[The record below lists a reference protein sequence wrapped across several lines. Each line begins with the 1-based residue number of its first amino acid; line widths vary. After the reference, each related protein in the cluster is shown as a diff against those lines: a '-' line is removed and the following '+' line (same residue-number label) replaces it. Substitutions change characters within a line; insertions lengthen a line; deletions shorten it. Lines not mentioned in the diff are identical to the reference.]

1 MKRYI
6 IFLLFC
12 ALPLAIMAS
21 PENYTVVIDAGHGGK
36 DPGALGRDGCE
47 KEINLKVALAL
58 GDLITKNCPNVRVV
72 YTRTSDQYVTLYER
86 AKIANKEN
94 GDLFICIHTNA
105 SRSSSAMGT
114 ETYVLG
120 LAKSDANFEVAKR
133 ENSVILLEEGY
144 KEKYQGF
151 DPASPESY
159 IMFEFMQA
167 SFFDQSVL
175 IADYV
180 QKEFAKNNR
189 IDRGV
194 RQEIFLVLHQT
205 KMPSVL
211 IELGFISNREEERF
225 LLSAEGQQKMAQSIF
240 SAFERYKH
248 EYDKRTYTQQ
258 TAIKPNTI
266 DITIAAVEETPT
278 AKQADE
284 IVYKVQ
290 IFSTNKKLKPT
301 DAAFKGWK
309 ECSFYEETGL
319 IKYTYG
325 ATSNYNEIVALKKK
339 VNKDFKDAFIVAFV
353 NGKKIAVGEVR
364 KLQQSK
370 K

>member
-1 MKRYI
+1 
-6 IFLLFC
+6 
-12 ALPLAIMAS
+12 
-21 PENYTVVIDAGHGGK
+21 
-36 DPGALGRDGCE
+36 
-47 KEINLKVALAL
+47 
-58 GDLITKNCPNVRVV
+58 
-72 YTRTSDQYVTLYER
+72 
-86 AKIANKEN
+86 
-94 GDLFICIHTNA
+94 
-105 SRSSSAMGT
+105 
-114 ETYVLG
+114 
-120 LAKSDANFEVAKR
+120 
-133 ENSVILLEEGY
+133 
-144 KEKYQGF
+144 
-151 DPASPESY
+151 
-159 IMFEFMQA
+159 
-167 SFFDQSVL
+167 
-175 IADYV
+175 
-180 QKEFAKNNR
+180 
-189 IDRGV
+189 
-194 RQEIFLVLHQT
+194 
-205 KMPSVL
+205 MPSVL

-258 TAIKPNTI
+258 TAIKPITI

-353 NGKKIAVGEVR
+353 NGKKIAVGEAR